1 MNSFHFEIITPGGI
15 AFEDDVD
22 MVTAPASEG
31 VVGILPHHAPFF
43 SSLKEGEI
51 IIKKGSDEFSLSLGG
66 GFITVTPEKTT
77 ILVTKAV
84 HADELNAESVE
95 KAKKAA
101 EEALKNKPQGEELRA
116 AQSILRSS
124 LVDLEI
130 LRKIQVK
137 RSAKGRF

>member
-1 MNSFHFEIITPGGI
+1 MSTFHLEIITPDRI
-15 AFEDDVD
+15 AFEDEVD

-31 VVGILPHHAPFF
+31 IVGILPHHTPFF
-43 SSLKEGEI
+43 TSRKEGEI
-51 IIKKGSDEFSLSLGG
+51 RIKKGSDEFYLSLGG

-116 AQSILRSS
+116 AQAMLRSS

-130 LRKIQVK
+130 LRKIQGK
-137 RSAKGRF
+137 RSARGHF

>member
-1 MNSFHFEIITPGGI
+1 MSSFHLEIITPERI
-15 AFEDDVD
+15 AFEDDVE

-31 VVGILPHHAPFF
+31 IVGILPHHAPFF

-51 IIKKGSDEFSLSLGG
+51 IIKKGSDEYYLSLGG
-66 GFITVTPEKTT
+66 GFIEVTPEKTT

-95 KAKKAA
+95 KAKTAA
-101 EEALKNKPQGEELRA
+101 EEALKRKPQGEELRA
-116 AQSILRSS
+116 VQSMLRSS

-130 LRKIQVK
+130 LRKIQ
-137 RSAKGRF
+137 GRRASRNH